1 MTLSSIGISVGAVR
15 EPPLHAFKSY
25 PLVSFAIILFCS
37 IPLYAVTITVDA
49 AAGRRPISPW
59 IYGKNNS
66 LSDDPSLP
74 VAPATWLVYR
84 DAGLRMLRENGGNNA
99 TKYNWKRKLTSHPDW
114 YNNVYDHDWD
124 YLAKSLQDSL
134 PGAQGLLAL
143 QLLGKT
149 ASNNSNN
156 FSDYAYNQSQSW
168 SGTRQ
173 NLAGGGVVNP
183 SGGDSALKNGD
194 PALYLMDWPAD
205 STAAILDHWF
215 GAGGAGI
222 DSSRFVY
229 WNMDNEPEIWVS
241 THDDAAPS
249 GITAE
254 EFMQKYFAV
263 AKAARRSYPG
273 IKLAGFVACNEWQWY
288 AWDNKV
294 ITVTENGVQK
304 NYVWAEYFIKRI
316 GEEQKASGTRLLD
329 VMDFH
334 FYPGTTD
341 AGLTLQL
348 HRIWFDT
355 TWAYPLANGCK
366 LIGGGWNESIRKEY
380 IMERCRRWLDQYLG
394 AGNGVTFGVSECGSV
409 YSSDPNVTAAWYAS
423 QLGTFADI
431 GVEVFTPWEWNTGQW
446 ETLHLFS
453 RYCRAVRVQ
462 SASGLD
468 SLVSAYSSMNA
479 SGDSMTVVLVNRDQS
494 TAQSASVTLTN
505 FACPEG
511 SSSTLQLSSL
521 PSPETFVSH
530 ASNALKKG
538 TVGVSDNAFSLS
550 LPSLSVTA
558 VLLAGTASLKTRFS
572 PGIGAQKISISRK
585 GHNLSFTSTRALD
598 HAVVSLYTIKGQ
610 CAREWRRNTVSSAI
624 FSLKGLPAGR
634 YLACVNGGMKKQI
647 VVVEQ
652 LQPVEYAGTHQ
663 EVQQLQTI

>member
-1 MTLSSIGISVGAVR
+1 MT
-15 EPPLHAFKSY
+15 PTTY
-25 PLVSFAIILFCS
+25 PLISLIFALFISF
-37 IPLYAVTITVDA
+37 PLYAVTITVDA
-49 AAGRRPISPW
+49 AAGRRPVSPW
-59 IYGKNNS
+59 IYGRNNS
-66 LSDDPSLP
+66 LSDDPAAP
-74 VAPATWLVYR
+74 VASATWQLYR

-99 TKYNWKRKLTSHPDW
+99 TKYNWRRKLISHPDW

-124 YLAKSLQDSL
+124 FLAKSLQDSL
-134 PGAQGLLAL
+134 SGAQGLMAF

-149 ASNNSNN
+149 ASNKNNN
-156 FSDYAYNQSQSW
+156 FNDYAYNQSQSW

-173 NLAGGGVVNP
+173 NLAGGGIVNP
-183 SGGDSALKNGD
+183 AGGDSALKNGD
-194 PALYLMDWPAD
+194 PTLYLMDWPAD

-215 GAGGAGI
+215 GADGAGI
-222 DSSRFVY
+222 DSNCFVY

-241 THDDAAPS
+241 THDDAAPA

-288 AWDNKV
+288 AWDNTV

-334 FYPGTTD
+334 FYPGTSD

-355 TWAYPLANGCK
+355 AWVYPLANGCK
-366 LIGGGWNESIRKEY
+366 LIGGGWNESIKKEY

-394 AGNGVTFGVSECGSV
+394 AGHGVGFGVSECGSV
-409 YSSDPNVTAAWYAS
+409 YSSDPNVTAVWYAS
-423 QLGTFADI
+423 QIGTFADN
-431 GVEVFTPWEWNTGQW
+431 GVEVFTPWEWNIGQW

-453 RYCRAVRVQ
+453 RYCRAFRVQ
-462 SASGLD
+462 STSSLD
-468 SLVSAYSSMNA
+468 SLVSAYSSINA
-479 SGDSMTVVLVNRDQS
+479 AGDSMTIVFVNKDQS
-494 TAQSASVTLTN
+494 NAQSASVTLAD

-511 SSSTLQLSSL
+511 SFPALQLSSL

-530 ASNALKKG
+530 ASNALKTG
-538 TVGVSDNAFSLS
+538 SVDVSNNAFSLS

-558 VLLAGTASLKTRFS
+558 VMLAGAASLKTRFS
-572 PGIGAQKISISRK
+572 QGAVAPKISISRR
-585 GHNLSFTSTRALD
+585 GRNLLFNSTIALD
-598 HAVVSLYTIKGQ
+598 HAVISLYTIQGR
-610 CAREWRRNTVSSAI
+610 CARAWRRNHVSSAV
-624 FSLKGLPAGR
+624 FSLDGLPAGR
-634 YLACVNGGMKKQI
+634 YLAIVNGGTVKQI
-647 VVVEQ
+647 VV
-652 LQPVEYAGTHQ
+652 AW
-663 EVQQLQTI
+663 